1 MKRLRCYNPTEFAQE
16 EYMKISTRGRYGT
29 RMMLDLAAHHDE
41 GPTPLRE
48 IARRQDLSVKYLE
61 QLIIPLKAAGFIRSV
76 RGARGGYILAKKPER
91 ISVGQIIETLEGG
104 MALVDCVQD
113 PKTCERESQCL
124 TREIW
129 LRMSERLMEEL
140 SSLSLR
146 DVLDGRKLP
155 VENSIRGGR

>member
-1 MKRLRCYNPTEFAQE
+1 
-16 EYMKISTRGRYGT
+16 MKISTRGRYGT

-48 IARRQDLSVKYLE
+48 IAKRQDLSVKYLE

-76 RGARGGYILAKKPER
+76 RGARGGYTLARKPEK
-91 ISVGQIIETLEGG
+91 ISIGQIIKTLEGG
-104 MALVDCVQD
+104 MTLVDCVED
-113 PKTCERESQCL
+113 PKGCERESQCL

-146 DVLDGRKLP
+146 DVLDGRKMP
-155 VENSIRGGR
+155 VDAK